1 MTRRKCLALLGLQGT
16 LFHVTPTEARA
27 GLHVR
32 GTLHE
37 DAPDQQPGYYVLCG
51 VDGGPC
57 QAKDAIAISV
67 HPDNRTYMQS
77 LREKVGRTVQ
87 LSIF

>member
-1 MTRRKCLALLGLQGT
+1 MAAFAVPIVGMTAPTLGMT
-16 LFHVTPTEARA
+16 RA

-37 DAPDQQPGYYVLCG
+37 DAPDLQPGYFVLCG

-57 QAKDAIAISV
+57 HAQDAIAISV
-67 HPDNRTYMQS
+67 HPDNRIYMDS